1 MFYVYTVRD
10 TVRVPPRKI
19 SEDLKKAVLE
29 ELKDVYEGTVD
40 EDMGVIVAILD
51 VKEIGEGKII
61 WGDGGV
67 YVDTVF
73 DVLTFYPTLNEVVDG
88 FITDI
93 TEFGAFARIGP
104 LDGLIH
110 VSQIMDDFVRY
121 DPSVPA
127 FIGKESNRMLRIG
140 DFVRARIVT
149 VSLKDSIADTKI
161 GLTMRQPG
169 LGKWEWIEAEKKK
182 AEEQAK
188 KGGKGAKKA

>member
-149 VSLKDSIADTKI
+149 VSLKESIADTKI

>member
-10 TVRVPPRKI
+10 TVRVPPSKL
-19 SEDLKKAVLE
+19 SGDLKKAVLE
-29 ELKDVYEGTVD
+29 ELKEVYEGTVD
-40 EDMGVIVAILD
+40 EDMGVIIAVTD
-51 VKEIGEGKII
+51 VKEVGEGKII

-73 DVLTFYPTLNEVVDG
+73 DVLTFLPLLNEVVDG

-127 FIGKESNRMLRIG
+127 FIGKESNRTLRIG
-140 DFVRARIVT
+140 DMVRARIVT
-149 VSLKDSIADTKI
+149 VALRESIADTKV

-182 AEEQAK
+182 AEQE
-188 KGGKGAKKA
+188 GGKGAKKAKA

>member
-10 TVRVPPRKI
+10 TVRVPPSKL
-19 SEDLKKAVLE
+19 SGDLKKAVLE
-29 ELKDVYEGTVD
+29 ELKEIYEGTVD
-40 EDMGVIVAILD
+40 EDMGVIIAVTG
-51 VKEIGEGKII
+51 VKEVGEGKII

-73 DVLTFYPTLNEVVDG
+73 DVLTFLPLLNEVVDG

-127 FIGKESNRMLRIG
+127 FIGKESNRTLRIG
-140 DFVRARIVT
+140 DMVRARIVT
-149 VSLKDSIADTKI
+149 VSLKESIADTKI

-169 LGKWEWIEAEKKK
+169 LGKWEWIEADKKK
-182 AEEQAK
+182 AEQE
-188 KGGKGAKKA
+188 GGKGAKKAKA

>member
-1 MFYVYTVRD
+1 VFYVYTVRD

>member
-10 TVRVPPRKI
+10 TVRVPPSKL
-19 SEDLKKAVLE
+19 SGDLKKAVLE
-29 ELKDVYEGTVD
+29 ELKEVYEGTVD
-40 EDMGVIVAILD
+40 EDMGVIIAVTG
-51 VKEIGEGKII
+51 VKEVGEGKII

-73 DVLTFYPTLNEVVDG
+73 DVLTFLPLLNEVVDG

-127 FIGKESNRMLRIG
+127 FIGKESNRTLRIG
-140 DFVRARIVT
+140 DMVRARIVT
-149 VSLKDSIADTKI
+149 VSLKESIADTKI

-169 LGKWEWIEAEKKK
+169 LGKWEWIEADKKK
-182 AEEQAK
+182 AEQE
-188 KGGKGAKKA
+188 GGKGAKKAKA